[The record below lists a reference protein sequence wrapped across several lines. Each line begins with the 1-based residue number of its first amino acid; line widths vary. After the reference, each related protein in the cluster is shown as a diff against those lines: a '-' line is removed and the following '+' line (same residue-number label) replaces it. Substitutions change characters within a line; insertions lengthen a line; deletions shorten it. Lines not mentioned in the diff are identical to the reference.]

1 MEELIKEIRKLLEV
15 KEKELIDFQSGIK
28 RVSDIDIH
36 NMDRLEE
43 LIKILE
49 VNMTDRE
56 RIIEKLKE
64 FEVLAYLK
72 ENSEMAT
79 LSRKFSLTD
88 EQLKKYEATLALFNK
103 CRDLL
108 LQKKIDDSKILD
120 EDIAKINEV
129 LNRLSEETE
138 FYRDVAG
145 FMRVMKEM
153 DLSLEKQ
160 YHNLLE
166 LLKRNNNIYQ
176 EKIQN
181 INKEV
186 KKEEISLD
194 SLGKLFKRYGYNFE
208 VIDDGIKKELL
219 LNGNYRVIE
228 EMLKRIKNYA
238 FISVNSLIFRNLML
252 YSSVNIFDKIE
263 EIARKYGIS
272 LRDLCDKY
280 PGIFIST
287 NSLVGGMK
295 VGSYED
301 FIELIPMLIDKG
313 LDIKRIISYMGAE
326 IIDKKNRGLV
336 FGNIELAKLYGF
348 TPNGFRDNI
357 YPFAKG
363 ALNSRNT
370 FNSVDKFIELS
381 SDGVRY
387 AETAFSKMA
396 LNVDEMII
404 RIKILTE
411 EDFTDVYF
419 ICEGLSYINSKKIT
433 ADKFFTDYAAYM
445 KSDYVNKIKE
455 VPDGRVSEYRKGLV
469 NIDDKLIIGA
479 NQFNEIVRN
488 SLNNQIDMKYITSN
502 NELMKIISDGKV
514 SYIGGKRIS
523 NLKVLRIFTT
533 LCRNGYNDEN
543 ALLYAVT
550 YGSLLKYEEF
560 LRIKKE
566 ISSLFEKRGTR

>member
-1 MEELIKEIRKLLEV
+1 MEEIIKEIRKLLEV

-153 DLSLEKQ
+153 DLPLEKQ

-194 SLGKLFKRYGYNFE
+194 SLGELFKRYGYNFE
-208 VIDDGIKKELL
+208 VIDEGIKKELL

-326 IIDKKNRGLV
+326 IIDKKNRELV

-411 EDFTDVYF
+411 EDFTDVF
-419 ICEGLSYINSKKIT
+419 RDRTIRDTGSAIMVN
-433 ADKFFTDYAAYM
+433 
-445 KSDYVNKIKE
+445 VNKIKE

-523 NLKVLRIFTT
+523 SLKVLRIFTT

>member
-153 DLSLEKQ
+153 DLPLEKQ

-194 SLGKLFKRYGYNFE
+194 SLGELFKRYGYNFE
-208 VIDDGIKKELL
+208 VIDEGIKKELL

-287 NSLVGGMK
+287 NSLVRGMK

-313 LDIKRIISYMGAE
+313 LDVKRIISYMGAE

-363 ALNSRNT
+363 SLNSRNT

-411 EDFTDVYF
+411 EDFTDVF
-419 ICEGLSYINSKKIT
+419 RDRTIRDTGSAIMVN
-433 ADKFFTDYAAYM
+433 
-445 KSDYVNKIKE
+445 VNKIKE
-455 VPDGRVSEYRKGLV
+455 VPDGRVSEYRKGLI

-523 NLKVLRIFTT
+523 SLKVLRIFTT

>member
-208 VIDDGIKKELL
+208 VIDEGIKKELL

-411 EDFTDVYF
+411 EDFTDVF
-419 ICEGLSYINSKKIT
+419 RDRTIRDTGSAIMVN
-433 ADKFFTDYAAYM
+433 
-445 KSDYVNKIKE
+445 VNKIKE

-469 NIDDKLIIGA
+469 NIDDRLIIGA

-523 NLKVLRIFTT
+523 SLKVLRIFTT

>member
-120 EDIAKINEV
+120 EDIAMINEV

-411 EDFTDVYF
+411 EDFTDVF
-419 ICEGLSYINSKKIT
+419 RDRTIRDTGSAIMVN
-433 ADKFFTDYAAYM
+433 
-445 KSDYVNKIKE
+445 VNKIKE

>member
-108 LQKKIDDSKILD
+108 LQKKIDDSKIFD

-411 EDFTDVYF
+411 EDFTDVF
-419 ICEGLSYINSKKIT
+419 RDRTIRDTGSAIMVN
-433 ADKFFTDYAAYM
+433 
-445 KSDYVNKIKE
+445 VNKIKE

-469 NIDDKLIIGA
+469 NIDDRLIIGA

>member
-138 FYRDVAG
+138 FYRDVVG

-153 DLSLEKQ
+153 DLPLEKQ

-194 SLGKLFKRYGYNFE
+194 SLGELFKRYGYNFE
-208 VIDDGIKKELL
+208 VIDEGI
-219 LNGNYRVIE
+219 
-228 EMLKRIKNYA
+228 
-238 FISVNSLIFRNLML
+238 
-252 YSSVNIFDKIE
+252 
-263 EIARKYGIS
+263 
-272 LRDLCDKY
+272 
-280 PGIFIST
+280 
-287 NSLVGGMK
+287 
-295 VGSYED
+295 
-301 FIELIPMLIDKG
+301 
-313 LDIKRIISYMGAE
+313 
-326 IIDKKNRGLV
+326 
-336 FGNIELAKLYGF
+336 
-348 TPNGFRDNI
+348 
-357 YPFAKG
+357 
-363 ALNSRNT
+363 
-370 FNSVDKFIELS
+370 
-381 SDGVRY
+381 
-387 AETAFSKMA
+387 
-396 LNVDEMII
+396 
-404 RIKILTE
+404 
-411 EDFTDVYF
+411 
-419 ICEGLSYINSKKIT
+419 
-433 ADKFFTDYAAYM
+433 
-445 KSDYVNKIKE
+445 
-455 VPDGRVSEYRKGLV
+455 
-469 NIDDKLIIGA
+469 
-479 NQFNEIVRN
+479 
-488 SLNNQIDMKYITSN
+488 
-502 NELMKIISDGKV
+502 
-514 SYIGGKRIS
+514 
-523 NLKVLRIFTT
+523 
-533 LCRNGYNDEN
+533 
-543 ALLYAVT
+543 
-550 YGSLLKYEEF
+550 
-560 LRIKKE
+560 
-566 ISSLFEKRGTR
+566 

>member
-138 FYRDVAG
+138 FYRDVVG

-153 DLSLEKQ
+153 DLPLEKQ

-194 SLGKLFKRYGYNFE
+194 SLGELFKRYGYNFE
-208 VIDDGIKKELL
+208 IIDEGIKKELL

-313 LDIKRIISYMGAE
+313 LDVKRIISYMGAE

-411 EDFTDVYF
+411 EDFTDVF
-419 ICEGLSYINSKKIT
+419 RDRTIRDTGSAIMVN
-433 ADKFFTDYAAYM
+433 
-445 KSDYVNKIKE
+445 VNKIKE

-523 NLKVLRIFTT
+523 SLKVLRIFTT

>member
-411 EDFTDVYF
+411 EDFTNVFRDRTIRDTGSAIMV
-419 ICEGLSYINSKKIT
+419 N
-433 ADKFFTDYAAYM
+433 
-445 KSDYVNKIKE
+445 VNKIKE